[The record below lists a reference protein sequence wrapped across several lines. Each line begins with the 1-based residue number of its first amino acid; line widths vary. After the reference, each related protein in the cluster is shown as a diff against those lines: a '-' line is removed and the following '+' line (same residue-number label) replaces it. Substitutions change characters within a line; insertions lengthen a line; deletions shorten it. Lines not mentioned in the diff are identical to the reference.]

1 MVTPEEARKLAGQ
14 IDPIDFIVSDLENK
28 VGNALRDLAT
38 QVESLQ
44 ADAFKAGRESM
55 RNQAA
60 AVCNQMWEKCASI
73 VKRVNDGLDS
83 DVAYYAATNA
93 CDDCEDAIRKIEP

>member
-1 MVTPEEARKLAGQ
+1 MSRENFEKKYSYMDLTIDRQSGQ
-14 IDPIDFIVSDLENK
+14 YYDEF
-28 VGNALRDLAT
+28 T
-38 QVESLQ
+38 QTKYEGWL
-44 ADAFKAGRESM
+44 AGRESM
-55 RNQAA
+55 RNEAA
-60 AVCNQMWEKCASI
+60 AVCNQMWEKCDSI